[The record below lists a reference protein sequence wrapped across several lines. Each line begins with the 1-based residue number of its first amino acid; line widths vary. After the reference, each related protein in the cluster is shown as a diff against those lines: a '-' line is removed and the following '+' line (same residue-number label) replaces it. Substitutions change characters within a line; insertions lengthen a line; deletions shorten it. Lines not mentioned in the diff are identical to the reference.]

1 MNPAIPWSI
10 AGGLF
15 LAAVVGLAISAP
27 ERQNPAF
34 SFIPGNRPVMEDQV
48 QQKLVND
55 GWTNVRVAVKGRYFV
70 ATASKGDS
78 TETYYVDALTG
89 RLRGEDDD
97 DDDWVD

>member
-15 LAAVVGLAISAP
+15 VAAVVGLAMTAP
-27 ERQNPAF
+27 ERQDPAF
-34 SFIPGNRPVMEDQV
+34 SFIPGNRPVTEDQV

-55 GWTNVRVAVKGRYFV
+55 GWSNVRVVVRGRYFV
-70 ATASKGDS
+70 ATALKDDR
-78 TETYYVDALTG
+78 TETYYVDSLTG